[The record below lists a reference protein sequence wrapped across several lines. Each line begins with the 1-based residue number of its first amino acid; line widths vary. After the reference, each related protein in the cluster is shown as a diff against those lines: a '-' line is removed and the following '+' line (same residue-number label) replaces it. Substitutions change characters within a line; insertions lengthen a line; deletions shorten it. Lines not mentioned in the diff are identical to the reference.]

1 MDTLGELLR
10 ISCWGCCGSFALFLI
25 LLALPQ
31 SRLRYYVLRGLGIVF
46 FTITGLLAL
55 YILSPVDAL
64 PDVIPLLGQID
75 DGGAL
80 VSAIGRP
87 GRRVGWWNSKQSKSY
102 RAERYGRAATT
113 AAGIVRSINKRVRQ
127 SETLTFLV
135 KPAGP
140 GRERSNAAPRALVY
154 L

>member
-1 MDTLGELLR
+1 MDQLGELLR
-10 ISCWGCCGSFALFLI
+10 ISCFGCCGLMALFMI

-55 YILSPVDAL
+55 YIISPLDAL

-80 VSAIGRP
+80 IGAIITGLS
-87 GRRVGWWNSKQSKSY
+87 GALAWWNSKQSKSY
-102 RAERYGRAATT
+102 RNSNPG
-113 AAGIVRSINKRVRQ
+113 
-127 SETLTFLV
+127 
-135 KPAGP
+135 GP
-140 GRERSNAAPRALVY
+140 PQLPPGH
-154 L
+154 